1 MDGGAFVTV
10 IRCNW
15 RIAARLPTS
24 SHVGIGY
31 DGMPL
36 LSLEPIPSR
45 PGGGSIACKTL
56 CSNCCSSLIERCS
69 VDIVEAHDRDG
80 TTDTPKF
87 WHWRSAAGVFTVP
100 FSLFLDHFLRF
111 CLFGEAQG
119 GVSAIFP
126 SISLKHCEPFYPFPS
141 KAKWESILTTASTSF
156 YCFRSHRQSE
166 RVSVFLKK
174 LGTGGFVLQKKIE
187 PRVISFRPIAAL
199 WRRESCLSGWRNI

>member
-1 MDGGAFVTV
+1 
-10 IRCNW
+10 
-15 RIAARLPTS
+15 
-24 SHVGIGY
+24 
-31 DGMPL
+31 MPL

-56 CSNCCSSLIERCS
+56 CSNCCSSLIGRCS

-100 FSLFLDHFLRF
+100 FSLFFDHFLRF

-141 KAKWESILTTASTSF
+141 KAKWEARST
-156 YCFRSHRQSE
+156 RTPSHYDGE
-166 RVSVFLKK
+166 YFIA
-174 LGTGGFVLQKKIE
+174 FVLTDSRSRLLSSSKIQNRRVCFAKK
-187 PRVISFRPIAAL
+187 
-199 WRRESCLSGWRNI
+199 N

>member
-141 KAKWESILTTASTSF
+141 KAKWESTLTTASTSLLLLSF
-156 YCFRSHRQSE
+156 SPTQSE
-166 RVSVFLKK
+166 RVSVFLKNSEQEGLFCKKK
-174 LGTGGFVLQKKIE
+174 LNLE
-187 PRVISFRPIAAL
+187 
-199 WRRESCLSGWRNI
+199 

>member
-56 CSNCCSSLIERCS
+56 CSNCCSSLIGRCS

-100 FSLFLDHFLRF
+100 FSLFFDHFLRF

-141 KAKWESILTTASTSF
+141 KAKWEARST
-156 YCFRSHRQSE
+156 RTPSHYDGE
-166 RVSVFLKK
+166 YFIA
-174 LGTGGFVLQKKIE
+174 FVLTDSRSRLLSSSKIQNRRVCFAKK
-187 PRVISFRPIAAL
+187 
-199 WRRESCLSGWRNI
+199 N